1 MPTSNRSPTT
11 RRRPAR
17 LLAEAG
23 WKPGKDGILE
33 KDGQRFSFTLITNNG
48 NEIRRDIATLVQDDL
63 KKLGIEVK
71 IELYEWAVFL
81 KNFINKGSF
90 DAMVLGWALGPDYD
104 QYQIWHSSQ
113 SNPEQ
118 LNVVNYRNPKVDGLL
133 EEIRQ
138 EYNREKIIALAGDLQ
153 TTIYRDQPYLF
164 LYVPQGTSVMWKDSY
179 RIRRPDGRGGW
190 INTPGGNDQSRLGL
204 LHGLVLQAGIRGL
217 AAEMSIGLA
226 SSYADLY
233 RSTSADQRGAAFPY
247 QPHFVLYHYADT
259 GKSVSLGRAQSPGSP
274 RRSRRPS
281 RRSST
286 SIDLCTSNT
295 CSICVIFSAAVS
307 RASKTTAPSFA
318 GSPSD
323 CPATVSLNVLAIFLS
338 LTFGL
343 LLGVYAA
350 KHAGRLP
357 DVLTS
362 ILAFVFIALPGFWI
376 SDLIVIGLVKFTNAP
391 ILGTQTYGIDFPN
404 ILSLWLDR
412 FWHLALPAM
421 VLSIGGIAAQSRYIR
436 ASMIETLREDYIRT
450 AFAKGLAQEAVF
462 YKHALR
468 NSIRPLI
475 TGIGGLL
482 PGLIG
487 GSIII
492 ETIFAYPGLGRLGYE
507 AVLERDY
514 PTLVAL
520 NFIVAALVLLG
531 NLLSDVLYAVVDPR
545 VRLE

>member
-1 MPTSNRSPTT
+1 MLTFILR
-11 RRRPAR
+11 R
-17 LLAEAG
+17 LL
-23 WKPGKDGILE
+23 I
-33 KDGQRFSFTLITNNG
+33 S
-48 NEIRRDIATLVQDDL
+48 
-63 KKLGIEVK
+63 
-71 IELYEWAVFL
+71 AVL
-81 KNFINKGSF
+81 
-90 DAMVLGWALGPDYD
+90 
-104 QYQIWHSSQ
+104 
-113 SNPEQ
+113 
-118 LNVVNYRNPKVDGLL
+118 
-133 EEIRQ
+133 
-138 EYNREKIIALAGDLQ
+138 
-153 TTIYRDQPYLF
+153 LF
-164 LYVPQGTSVMWKDSY
+164 L
-179 RIRRPDGRGGW
+179 I
-190 INTPGGNDQSRLGL
+190 
-204 LHGLVLQAGIRGL
+204 
-217 AAEMSIGLA
+217 
-226 SSYADLY
+226 
-233 RSTSADQRGAAFPY
+233 
-247 QPHFVLYHYADT
+247 
-259 GKSVSLGRAQSPGSP
+259 SLISFFIITLTPGSP
-274 RRSRRPS
+274 YPWGELNPRITPQVKEAFKKKFHLDRPLPEQYWLNMRDLFSGRLRSIKDDRPVLS
-281 RRSST
+281 RIAER
-286 SIDLCTSNT
+286 L
-295 CSICVIFSAAVS
+295 
-307 RASKTTAPSFA
+307 
-318 GSPSD
+318 
-323 CPATVSLNVLAIFLS
+323 PATVSLNVLAIVLS

-404 ILSLWLDR
+404 ALSLWLDR

-450 AFAKGLAQEAVF
+450 ALAKGLAHDSVF

-531 NLLSDVLYAVVDPR
+531 NLISDVLYAVVDPR